1 MVYRNGLWWYKGNAF
16 GTLRNALISAWPD
29 DWTGPGE
36 TPAHQKSASSF
47 SIAQGAGECNR
58 RSLHE

>member
-16 GTLRNALISAWPD
+16 GTLRNALIAHGPD
-29 DWTGPGE
+29 DWTGPGD
-36 TPAHQKSASSF
+36 PGPPKSASSF

>member
-16 GTLRNALISAWPD
+16 GTLRNALIAHGPD

-36 TPAHQKSASSF
+36 PGPPK
-47 SIAQGAGECNR
+47 I
-58 RSLHE
+58 SLQLQYSTGSGGMQQEEFT